1 MPSDT
6 SQAESCVS
14 PPRALVQTKGE
25 PLSHWIARAVP
36 CSWKS
41 CSRTPRTSAPRAP
54 GKSVTAS
61 TKRLCASRTVHG
73 SHCDPFPAPN
83 HLCPVCRE
91 TPNSSQSAERLLPF
105 CAARSTN
112 CSFKLMARCSFQ
124 GIHLLNTV
132 NDVLTL
138 LCQRCPG
145 TAPPYGP
152 VQAPMYP
159 DATEL

>member
-61 TKRLCASRTVHG
+61 TKRLWASRTVNG
-73 SHCDPFPAPN
+73 SHFCPLPARHQPLKSMVHKSSAPETSTRGTTVNSPDAHRRPAPP
-83 HLCPVCRE
+83 HF
-91 TPNSSQSAERLLPF
+91 AEPAQDAHHRAP
-105 CAARSTN
+105 ARSVR
-112 CSFKLMARCSFQ
+112 SESALE
-124 GIHLLNTV
+124 H
-132 NDVLTL
+132 
-138 LCQRCPG
+138 PG
-145 TAPPYGP
+145 DL
-152 VQAPMYP
+152 V
-159 DATEL
+159 